1 MWNVSKIMELKDIP
15 HKTSFRDIRYPRL
28 EFRTGELVLVMPKG
42 EDPEEILRRHKKW
55 VADKIKRIEEC
66 RKAARTK
73 DLVQRDDQDFQ
84 GLVLEY
90 IVNISQEVK
99 VKINRVIFRT
109 LKTKWASISPKKNLT
124 FNTMMR
130 FLPDYLIEYIVFHE
144 IAHLKHKHHNSDFW
158 KMISR
163 RFKNYQDL
171 EEDLFIYWFKLTEKN

>member
-1 MWNVSKIMELKDIP
+1 MELKDIP
-15 HKTSFRDIRYPRL
+15 YKTSFRDIQYPRL
-28 EFRTGELVLVMPKG
+28 EFRTGELVLVIPKG
-42 EDPEEILRRHKKW
+42 EDPKEILRRHKKW

-84 GLVLEY
+84 GLVLQY
-90 IVNISQEVK
+90 IDKNSQEVTVK
-99 VKINRVIFRT
+99 VNRVIFRT

-171 EEDLFIYWFKLTEKN
+171 EEDLFVYWFKLTEKN

>member
-1 MWNVSKIMELKDIP
+1 MELKDIP

-28 EFRTGELVLVMPKG
+28 EFRTGELILVLPKG

-55 VADKIKRIEEC
+55 IADKIMRIEQC
-66 RKAARTK
+66 REAAKTK
-73 DLVQRDDQDFQ
+73 DLIPRGNQDFQ

-90 IVNISQEVK
+90 IVNVSQEVE

-124 FNTMMR
+124 FNNMMS
-130 FLPDYLIEYIVFHE
+130 FLPEPLIEYIVFHE
-144 IAHLKHKHHNSDFW
+144 IAHLKHKHHNADFW